1 MSDGAIDDE
10 VIDRLEERQQ
20 LVGSQGPAGNGCGHF
35 VRFAKDAE
43 ADGEGD

>member
-10 VIDRLEERQQ
+10 VVDGLEEGQK
-20 LVGSQGPAGNGCGHF
+20 LVGSQGPAGNRRSHF
-35 VRFAKDAE
+35 VRFAEDAK